1 MKVTDVAWD
10 QILPREEGL
19 GSHRHLK

>member
-1 MKVTDVAWD
+1 MKVTGVAWD
-10 QILPREEGL
+10 QILPMQVGL